1 MRKGGDGMAT
11 VGRLAIVLTASAT
24 DFERTMGRAA
34 RAVKSTEKEFNQS
47 ARRMQDIGK
56 KWSLGVT
63 APIIAGITAV
73 SKAAI
78 TWEDTFA
85 DVRTT
90 VQGTEAQIEKLDKA
104 IRKMT
109 ERIPLTH
116 KQLSEIAAIAGRFGI
131 HVDNVAEFTDTMAK
145 FGAVA
150 RVELETA
157 AMGIAQIDNIMGTG
171 QKAFERY
178 GSAILRLGHSLP
190 TTEQNIVDFA
200 LQTAGAGRIAGLT
213 AAQVLAIAGS
223 FSAFGVRAQVGGTA
237 VSKVLAKLSEAVATG
252 NQDMRMFAAVSG
264 MSAQEFVT
272 AWRDDAGE
280 VFVRF
285 VEGIGKSGDQA
296 FAILRNLGLSDQ
308 RLVRAF
314 ISVAQAEGFLRD
326 KMELGTKAW
335 EESIYLAERAE
346 KRYKTVAN
354 RFRMLGSRI
363 KNVAITFGE
372 ALLPMINAV
381 VDRAEK
387 VSDGLGR
394 MADGFAKLP
403 GHIQKTTINA
413 LLLLAA
419 IGPLMFF
426 LGLVNRTIAGVIGV
440 TATLISFA
448 GNAVFAF
455 ESWKLGA
462 ATLGES
468 LAYLAGGKIKLV
480 ILAISA
486 LVVASIWLLA
496 NWEKVKAG
504 AMRVWGAISGTVLYA
519 ASLIV
524 RGVGMIVTA
533 LSWLLPGL
541 RNSAQA
547 VMGWADGLKSAAQS
561 AWGGVGAS
569 GGGLEKVAES
579 AEDLA
584 ETGKAAADSQQDLA
598 DGIAKAGKAAKRNLQ
613 SFDEIHLLEDSM
625 ASDTPDFD
633 FGFDF
638 EEFAMP
644 TMADAFGGITD
655 TLANAAETAAI
666 AWESATSR
674 IGGAWQSLKAWAN
687 DTFPWLKPV
696 VERVN
701 EAVQWIKDNWPA
713 IKPIVEG
720 ITTAVMLLG
729 TAWLVVTYPIS
740 LIGIAVVTLATLIA
754 ANWEKI
760 KIWTIEKWSA
770 ISDWLADKW
779 DWLANKGTTAWDWV
793 KKELLP
799 LWETIKNAAKQV
811 WDAIKDTLIGLWHTI
826 RDAALRIWLE
836 IGETLIFLWDV
847 VKNNLIET
855 WDFISAVAQDV
866 WGFLARFWDNW
877 GNLILTIFGTTWDQ
891 IKLTVE
897 TAINLVKDTILF
909 VLAIIRGDWE
919 AAWDAL
925 KDFVTT
931 TWDFISS
938 TLSNIWDG
946 MKNAAKDAWDGVV
959 KVVKGAINGI
969 IGFINKLIGAWNSL
983 GFSFPGVEIMG
994 KKIAAFTVKVPQI
1007 PPIPLLATGTNYIP
1021 KDMLAVLH
1029 EGEAVVP
1036 KAFNPAVHGVDSDEI
1051 AGAVYRAIIDGMRV
1065 SQASGPQPS
1074 GDREFVFRIDSTTLA
1089 RAILPAIIK
1098 EGQRQGLDLVVRPQG
1113 VR

>member
-1 MRKGGDGMAT
+1 MAT

-47 ARRMQDIGK
+47 ARRMQDIGR
-56 KWSLGVT
+56 KWSLGLT
-63 APIIAGITAV
+63 APIVAGITAV

-90 VQGTEAQIEKLDKA
+90 VQGTEAQIQKLDKA
-104 IRKMT
+104 LRKMT

-116 KQLSEIAAIAGRFGI
+116 KQLSEIAGIAGRFGI
-131 HVDNVAEFTDTMAK
+131 HADNIAGFTDTMAK

-171 QKAFERY
+171 QKAFDRY
-178 GSAILRLGHSLP
+178 GSAILRLGHALP

-252 NQDMRMFAAVSG
+252 NQDMRLFAAVAG
-264 MSAQEFVT
+264 MSAQEFAT

-285 VEGIGKSGDQA
+285 VEGLGKSGDQA

-326 KMELGTKAW
+326 KMALGAKAW
-335 EESIYLAERAE
+335 EENIYLAERAE

-354 RFRMLGSRI
+354 RFKMLGSRI
-363 KNVAITFGE
+363 KNVAIIFGE
-372 ALLPMINAV
+372 SLLPMINAV

-394 MADGFAKLP
+394 MAEGFAKLP
-403 GHIQKTTINA
+403 GPVQKTTINV

-419 IGPLMFF
+419 MGPLMFF
-426 LGLVNRTIAGVIGV
+426 LGLVNRTIAGAIGV

-524 RGVGMIVTA
+524 RGVGMIVAA

-547 VMGWADGLKSAAQS
+547 VMGWADSLKSAAQS

-729 TAWLVVTYPIS
+729 IAWLVVTYPIS

-847 VKNNLIET
+847 VKNNLIQT

>member
-1 MRKGGDGMAT
+1 MAT

-47 ARRMQDIGK
+47 ARRMQDIGR
-56 KWSLGVT
+56 KWSLGLT
-63 APIIAGITAV
+63 APIVAGITAV

-90 VQGTEAQIEKLDKA
+90 VQGTEAQIQKLDKA
-104 IRKMT
+104 LRKMT

-116 KQLSEIAAIAGRFGI
+116 KQLSEIAGIAGRFGI
-131 HVDNVAEFTDTMAK
+131 HADNIAGFTDTMAK

-171 QKAFERY
+171 QKAFDRY
-178 GSAILRLGHSLP
+178 GSAILRLGHALP
-190 TTEQNIVDFA
+190 TTEQKIVDFA

-252 NQDMRMFAAVSG
+252 NQDMRLFAAVAG
-264 MSAQEFVT
+264 MSAQEFAT

-280 VFVRF
+280 AFVRF
-285 VEGIGKSGDQA
+285 VEGLGKSGDQA

-326 KMELGTKAW
+326 KMALGAKAW
-335 EESIYLAERAE
+335 EENIYLAERAE

-363 KNVAITFGE
+363 KNVAIIFGE
-372 ALLPMINAV
+372 SLLPMINAV

-394 MADGFAKLP
+394 MAEGFAKLP
-403 GHIQKTTINA
+403 GPVQKTTINA

-524 RGVGMIVTA
+524 RGVGMIVAA

-547 VMGWADGLKSAAQS
+547 VMGWADSLKSAAQS

-579 AEDLA
+579 AEGLA

-613 SFDEIHLLEDSM
+613 SFDEVHLLEDSM

-638 EEFAMP
+638 EDFAMP

-1113 VR
+1113 V